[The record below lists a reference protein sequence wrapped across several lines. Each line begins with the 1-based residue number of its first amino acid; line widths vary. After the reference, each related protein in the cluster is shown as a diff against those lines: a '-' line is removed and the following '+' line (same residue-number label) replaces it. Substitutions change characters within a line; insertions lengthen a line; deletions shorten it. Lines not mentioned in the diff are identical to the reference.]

1 MLNGLPTMRQNRRL
15 SGFTLVELLV
25 VIAIIAILAGLLLAV
40 INSALTRADIARA
53 RSQIADIVNA
63 IKNFYGEYNLWP
75 VSDNGQADRSLTG
88 EDQAR
93 VIAMLRA
100 TDTTING
107 KKIVF
112 LDVPADALS
121 SDATPQY
128 LDPWGNPYVVTMD
141 TDFDNNCELTSVGPG
156 SPSDTLSGRQIAV
169 WSWGPKPGDTN
180 QIIKSWE

>member
-1 MLNGLPTMRQNRRL
+1 MRDERQDC
-15 SGFTLVELLV
+15 GFTLVELLV

-53 RSQIADIVNA
+53 RTQMADIVNA

-75 VSDNGQADRSLTG
+75 CALAENGQADRSLTG
-88 EDQAR
+88 NDQAT
-93 VIAMLRA
+93 VIAMLRGI
-100 TDTTING
+100 DTSING

-121 SDATPQY
+121 SDVNPRY
-128 LDPWGNPYVVTMD
+128 LDPWGNPYVITMD
-141 TDFDNNCELTSVGPG
+141 TDFNNICTLTSVGPG
-156 SPSDTLSGRQIAV
+156 SPAGPLAGRQIAV

-180 QIIKSWE
+180 QMIKSWE